1 MNLRIQ
7 KKYSTSHVKL
17 TAIFDV
23 SNLFYDL
30 QDAPVLL
37 KTIVVSELKS
47 TLMNSSQFSASS
59 RRSEDVKML
68 RVALFTE
75 RGRYWK
81 HSWDYKISI
90 LFFFFA
96 CRIVLKTA
104 LWNVP
109 RRTY

>member
-7 KKYSTSHVKL
+7 KKYSTSHAKL
-17 TAIFDV
+17 TALFDV